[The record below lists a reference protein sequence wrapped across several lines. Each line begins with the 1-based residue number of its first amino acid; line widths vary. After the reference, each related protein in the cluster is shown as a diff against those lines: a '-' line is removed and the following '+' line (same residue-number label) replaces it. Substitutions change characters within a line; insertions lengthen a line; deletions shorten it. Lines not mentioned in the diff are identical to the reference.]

1 MTGGIQGEEPR
12 SWGVAF
18 LGVAFL
24 VVASWV
30 AAIINRRTISSG
42 KGFVH
47 CSLTELNMANSAY
60 FHLVKNSINYK
71 LLIFF
76 RNHIDNLHSQSQYL
90 FQNILTLH
98 IIQEKGKHYIVLNYY

>member
-1 MTGGIQGEEPR
+1 M
-12 SWGVAF
+12 
-18 LGVAFL
+18 
-24 VVASWV
+24 
-30 AAIINRRTISSG
+30 AAVINQRTISSG

-76 RNHIDNLHSQSQYL
+76 LEITLTICIHKA
-90 FQNILTLH
+90 NICFRIFLL
-98 IIQEKGKHYIVLNYY
+98 YI

>member
-1 MTGGIQGEEPR
+1 M
-12 SWGVAF
+12 
-18 LGVAFL
+18 
-24 VVASWV
+24 

-98 IIQEKGKHYIVLNYY
+98 IIQEKGKHII